1 MNMGAF
7 SFICPICG
15 NSDQNTIGK
24 RNGKYYCRKCISFR
38 GQEVIPIAEEE
49 KDVSWNLSYELSEDQ
64 ARLSNDLLQN
74 YKKKINSLV
83 NAVCGSGKTEIVL
96 RVIAFALSHGK
107 KVGFTVPRR
116 DVIIELSDR
125 FRNIFSQNTVALVYG
140 GNSKTLVADLICCTT
155 HQLFRYPNYFDL
167 LIIDEIDAFPFYQ
180 NEVLNAFFH
189 RSIKGNYIM
198 LSATPSPEFIFDFKK
213 EGGDVLELFSRF
225 HLYPLPIPEVLIIP
239 KAVQIFECYRLIRK
253 YIENGKSVF
262 VFTPTIKICE
272 DLFDG
277 LRFFIRGGNYV
288 HSKRKNRERIIK
300 DFKEKKFKYLITTAV
315 LERGVTIKGL
325 QVIVFQAN
333 HNIYSSYSLIQIAG
347 RVGRKKEEPEGKVIF
362 LTNENNNEIEKCIR
376 SIEGANKNL
385 QNLLKTDT

>member
-1 MNMGAF
+1 MGAF

-38 GQEVIPIAEEE
+38 GQEVTSADSKE
-49 KDVSWNLSYELSEDQ
+49 KDIILNLNYELSEDQ
-64 ARLSNDLLQN
+64 AILSENLLNN
-74 YKKKINSLV
+74 YQKKLNSLV
-83 NAVCGSGKTEIVL
+83 YAVCGSGKTEITL
-96 RVIAFALSHGK
+96 RVIAYALSQGK

-125 FRNIFSQNTVALVYG
+125 FRQIFICNSVALVYG
-140 GNSKTLVADLICCTT
+140 GKSKILTADLVCCTT

-167 LIIDEIDAFPFYQ
+167 LIIDEIDAFPFHN
-180 NEVLNAFFH
+180 NEVLNAFFY

-198 LSATPSPEFIFDFKK
+198 LSATPSLEFLSNFKK
-213 EGGDVLELFSRF
+213 GGGVVLELFSRY
-225 HLYPLPIPEVLIIP
+225 HRYPLPVPEVMVLP
-239 KAVQIFECYRLIRK
+239 KTMQILKCYRLIK
-253 YIENGKSVF
+253 EYVKKGKSIF

-272 DLFDG
+272 ELYDD
-277 LRFFIRGGNYV
+277 LRFFIPGGNYV

-300 DFKEKKFKYLITTAV
+300 DFKDKKIKFLITTAV

-362 LTNENNNEIEKCIR
+362 LASENNVEIEKCIR
-376 SIEGANKNL
+376 AIEGANKNL
-385 QNLLKTDT
+385 QNLFKTHT